1 MAEASFVTT
10 ESVSGLRFHCRI
22 AGPPVAQVNGKR
34 RGLHTIV
41 LVTKDRWQSG
51 VSGRAGEVESLHV
64 ALNRAY
70 DARDGSAASDKKWH
84 EAAMAFRSAVEA
96 FYAPYEEVLA
106 GVRAG
111 RRDAIEEA
119 TRFLVAD
126 PWCFRSGYLKAELM
140 HALANTTLPSHV
152 HEPLREVVLHR
163 ITDRQPRL
171 LRYAAQLAA
180 SLWDEELE
188 AKVTRI
194 EVEGSPEQRRAAAQ
208 LRAGAHNRIRS
219 LTAGGGHTGE

>member
-1 MAEASFVTT
+1 MA
-10 ESVSGLRFHCRI
+10 
-22 AGPPVAQVNGKR
+22 
-34 RGLHTIV
+34 
-41 LVTKDRWQSG
+41 KDRSQSG
-51 VSGRAGEVESLHV
+51 VSGRAAEVESLHV

-70 DARDGSAASDKKWH
+70 DTRDGSAAGNKKWH

-111 RRDAIEEA
+111 RPDAIEEA

-140 HALANTTLPSHV
+140 HALANTPLPSHV
-152 HEPLREVVLHR
+152 HEPLRDVVLHR
-163 ITDRQPRL
+163 IVHRQPRL
-171 LRYAAQLAA
+171 LRYATQLAA
-180 SLWDEELE
+180 SLWDQELE
-188 AKVTRI
+188 A
-194 EVEGSPEQRRAAAQ
+194 EVARLEVQGPAEQRRAAAQ

-219 LTAGGGHTGE
+219 LTGGLPAGE